1 MEELKGDFPDGN
13 PADEEENKEASAML
27 VDEDGNELDASYL
40 ADQNANIM
48 GNEAS

>member
-1 MEELKGDFPDGN
+1 MEELKGDFPDGDSAN
-13 PADEEENKEASAML
+13 EESKEEASAML